1 MIVTTTTAEVL
12 DTMSGKMTN
21 SEILESLQEKRTK
34 CTVWSRVMGYHRPV
48 EGFNIGKK
56 GEHKERVFF
65 EQNFNASEKCVK
77 KSKKN

>member
-1 MIVTTTTAEVL
+1 
-12 DTMSGKMTN
+12 MTN
-21 SEILESLQEKRTK
+21 SETLESLQEKRTK

-48 EGFNIGKK
+48 EGFNVGKK

-65 EQNFNASEKCVK
+65 EQNFNALEKCVK

>member
-1 MIVTTTTAEVL
+1 
-12 DTMSGKMTN
+12 MTN
-21 SEILESLQEKRTK
+21 SEIPESLQAKRTK

-65 EQNFNASEKCVK
+65 EQNFNALEKCVK

>member
-1 MIVTTTTAEVL
+1 
-12 DTMSGKMTN
+12 MTN
-21 SEILESLQEKRTK
+21 SEILQTIQEKRTK

-65 EQNFNASEKCVK
+65 EQNFNALEKCVK

>member
-1 MIVTTTTAEVL
+1 
-12 DTMSGKMTN
+12 MTN
-21 SEILESLQEKRTK
+21 SEILEGLQAQRTK
-34 CTVWSRVMGYHRPV
+34 CVVYSRVMGYHRPV

-65 EQNFNASEKCVK
+65 AQNFNALEKCVK

>member
-1 MIVTTTTAEVL
+1 
-12 DTMSGKMTN
+12 MTD
-21 SEILESLQEKRTK
+21 SEMLEGLQEKRTK

-65 EQNFNASEKCVK
+65 EQNFNASEKRVK
-77 KSKKN
+77 KTKQN

>member
-1 MIVTTTTAEVL
+1 MITAEVS
-12 DTMSGKMTN
+12 DTRSGKMTN

-65 EQNFNASEKCVK
+65 EQNFNALEKCVK

>member
-1 MIVTTTTAEVL
+1 
-12 DTMSGKMTN
+12 MTN

-56 GEHKERVFF
+56 GEHKERAFF
-65 EQNFNASEKCVK
+65 KENKLKRIANGKF
-77 KSKKN
+77 